1 MSRYNFHNARLN
13 MCYGGD
19 RLPSRDDVL
28 EPRSAVSEGVVMVEN
43 MRDRL
48 AETEARLERAR
59 AREAELSRQLEE
71 MKKYVHV
78 MEILEAY
85 LRRRYV
91 EQQDQLIQLY
101 SAVLL
106 KSGFS
111 PNMIIKRLG
120 NVLLGLFRFKFRVL
134 KPFLGLLT
142 FQSSYLD

>member
-101 SAVLL
+101 SAVLVMESDL
-106 KSGFS
+106 ELLNGTMQLRELLIES
-111 PNMIIKRLG
+111 ILG
-120 NVLLGLFRFKFRVL
+120 IPLSEHSIWFH
-134 KPFLGLLT
+134 
-142 FQSSYLD
+142 